1 MLTLAEGKKIFD
13 AAAQDMLSEFT
24 QFGRQTG
31 EEVVHPDQLVA
42 ATSQFFDIF
51 AKLDAEHGQ
60 RGTLPYDNP
69 SELGEHALNCL
80 VDLTTWAERLG
91 DANAKGNFDKASL
104 SVADWVIRHHGE
116 IRTLEPLVNAYAAE
130 ANRMRSTEQLSK
142 LFWAMHPLLEHV
154 STLLRQ
160 DLDKYDPMRPWRM
173 LNFNFAIVATRT
185 QNPDLMSQA
194 FDILGSN
201 LPDDAPAFFE
211 EGIKQAQKD
220 VYSAQVKAV
229 MQDYFN
235 RWTVRH

>member
-13 AAAQDMLSEFT
+13 AAAQNMLTEFPPL
-24 QFGRQTG
+24 GRQTG
-31 EEVVHPDQLVA
+31 EEVVRPDQLVQA
-42 ATSQFFDIF
+42 VSQFFDVF

-60 RGTLPYDNP
+60 RGNLPYDNP
-69 SELGEHALNCL
+69 GELGEHALNCL
-80 VDLTTWAERLG
+80 VDLATWAERLG
-91 DANAKGNFDKASL
+91 DTDAKRNFDKASL
-104 SVADWVIRHHGE
+104 SVADWVIRHNGE

-130 ANRMRSTEQLSK
+130 ANRLRSPEQLSK
-142 LFWAMHPLLEHV
+142 LFWTMHPLLQHV
-154 STLLRQ
+154 SPLVRQ

-201 LPDDAPAFFE
+201 LPEDAPAFFE

-220 VYSAQVKAV
+220 VYGAQVKAV